1 MQVAEKTSPIVDR
14 HHLSASKLEALG
26 VQLLNRYDLDLKC
39 ENCGETWAPTLLP
52 DGRLPLAFW
61 KCPNRCNW

>member
-1 MQVAEKTSPIVDR
+1 
-14 HHLSASKLEALG
+14 
-26 VQLLNRYDLDLKC
+26 VQLLNRYDLELKC